1 MDITAIILTIVI
13 GAAAGWLAGQI
24 VKGFGF
30 GFVGNVVIGIVGA
43 VIAGFVLP
51 RAGLAIGGGVVA
63 AIINATIG
71 AVILLLLIRVIKRV

>member
-30 GFVGNVVIGIVGA
+30 GCVGNVVIGIVGA
-43 VIAGFVLP
+43 VIAGFGLP
-51 RAGLAIGGGVVA
+51 RAGLASGGGVVA